1 MIQQLIQR
9 HLMERAKAAGYISH
23 VGGLIESV
31 IKPDGDKYR
40 KVPAYR
46 SEGSISYTAALPD
59 NNESAVLFFRQVGNL
74 NWDSSKPHIE
84 AYTGRLRAV
93 LWYNADL
100 LQDVEGGPNLAGLF
114 AGTYKDFGIVSRA
127 VVKVAAA
134 VSQEEAFGEYRGFDL
149 SEQETQFLAHPF
161 NMCAVD
167 LSVFI
172 VAKRCKTNPIA
183 SGKIC

>member
-1 MIQQLIQR
+1 
-9 HLMERAKAAGYISH
+9 MERAKAAGYISH
-23 VGGLIESV
+23 VGGLIEAV
-31 IKPDGDKYR
+31 NKPDGDKYR
-40 KVPAYR
+40 RIPAYR
-46 SEGSISYTAALPD
+46 SGNSLEYAPVLPD
-59 NNESAVLFFRQVGNL
+59 NNESGVLFFRQVGGL
-74 NWDSSKPHIE
+74 TRDATKPRVE

-93 LWYNADL
+93 LWHNADL

-114 AGTYKDFGIVSRA
+114 AGTYKDFGTISRA
-127 VVKVAAA
+127 IVKIAAS

-149 SEQETQFLAHPF
+149 SEQETQFLAPPF

-172 VAKRCKTNPIA
+172 VARSCKTNPIA